1 MVRVQSV
8 YRTVSM
14 MASFETCVDYTKKTI
29 NVNVSLKGKAS
40 WMALKMFLVWILHF
54 GNSLSKWPA
63 QHYIR
68 VYFVDIWTRYSE
80 CYSHTKLWP
89 WHWTFAGCN
98 IVTLTLNLCWL

>member
-40 WMALKMFLVWILHF
+40 
-54 GNSLSKWPA
+54 
-63 QHYIR
+63 
-68 VYFVDIWTRYSE
+68 
-80 CYSHTKLWP
+80 
-89 WHWTFAGCN
+89 
-98 IVTLTLNLCWL
+98 